1 MTIKSSREPAV
12 ARTTAE
18 GRMRA
23 VVQKRYGRPDV
34 LEVADVDV
42 PSPKRR
48 EVLVEVDAASVH
60 PGDAFVMAGRPSVV
74 RLVFGLRRPRHPT
87 PGMDLAGV
95 VAAVGADVTS
105 LGVGDR
111 VFGWTGRGALAEYAA
126 VREDHLAPIPEGVSV
141 TQAAAVPTSG
151 MAALQA
157 LRDVAGIRPGQSL
170 LVVGASGGVG
180 SFAVQI
186 AKARGAEVTGVC
198 STANVGLVRSLGAD
212 HVIDYDTC
220 DITAS
225 TKRYDVI
232 LDNVE
237 AQSLAAMRHIL
248 SPTGTLIPNSGHG
261 GRWVGP
267 LGRIIA
273 ARVRSAFTDQRLA
286 HFTSLGSRD
295 DLLAL
300 AELLRCGQVTPVI
313 GRTLAFE
320 DAADAL
326 RQVATGHTRGKVVV
340 TVRRLAPHTTTESR
354 RSS

>member
-1 MTIKSSREPAV
+1 MTIESSPMPASV
-12 ARTTAE
+12 SEAGE

-23 VVQKRYGRPDV
+23 VVRARYGLPDV
-34 LEVADVDV
+34 LEVADADV

-48 EVLVEVDAASVH
+48 EVLVEVGAASVH
-60 PGDAFVMAGRPSVV
+60 PGDAFVMAGRPVLV

-105 LGVGDR
+105 LRVGDR
-111 VFGWTGRGALAEYAA
+111 VFGWTGRGALAEYAV
-126 VREDHLAPIPEGVSV
+126 VREDHLAPIPENV
-141 TQAAAVPTSG
+141 TVEQAAVAPTSG

-157 LRDVAGIRPGQSL
+157 LRDVAGIRSGQRL

-186 AKARGAEVTGVC
+186 GKAYGAEVTGVC
-198 STANVGLVRSLGAD
+198 STANTELVRSLGAD
-212 HVIDYDTC
+212 NVIAYDAC
-220 DITAS
+220 DVTAS
-225 TKRYDVI
+225 TARFDVI

-237 AQSLAAMRHIL
+237 AQPLAAMRRLL

-273 ARVRSAFTDQRLA
+273 ARLRSAFTRQRLKP
-286 HFTSLGSRD
+286 FTSLGTRD
-295 DLLAL
+295 HLLAV
-300 AELLRCGQVTPVI
+300 AELLRRGQVTPVI
-313 GRTLAFE
+313 GDVFAFE

-326 RQVATGHTRGKVVV
+326 RQVATGHTRGKVVIA
-340 TVRRLAPHTTTESR
+340 VRRHASHTTTK
-354 RSS
+354 